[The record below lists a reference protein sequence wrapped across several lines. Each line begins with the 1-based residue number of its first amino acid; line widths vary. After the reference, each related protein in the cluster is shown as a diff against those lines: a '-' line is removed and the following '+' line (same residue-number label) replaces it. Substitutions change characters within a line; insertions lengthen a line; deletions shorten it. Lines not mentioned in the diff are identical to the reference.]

1 MLKNLVT
8 TASLLLL
15 YRYIKKDWVDTDQ
28 YKVGLIDANGDMI
41 KLVKLTKD
49 QAEVN
54 TKFNK
59 FLYTL
64 KKILD
69 TYPLLKFQFMR
80 SLLNILFVRESSI
93 NMIPSELFVIGIHEG
108 HVVIV
113 DANNR
118 ALLSNGLMNVYSE
131 TGVYTIPSDTV
142 LEDSTPITNTTA
154 GVAYNPPVLGDIIR
168 KAATGL
174 RRRKKRRDRRIVT
187 IDSDDFAVIKGFHAK
202 HD

>member
-8 TASLLLL
+8 TASLMAL
-15 YRYIKKDWVDTDQ
+15 YRYFEPDWVETVQ
-28 YKVGLIDANGDMI
+28 YKVVLIDANGEMF

>member
-8 TASLLLL
+8 TASLMVL

-41 KLVKLTKD
+41 KLGKLTKD
-49 QAEVN
+49 QVEVN

-80 SLLNILFVRESSI
+80 SLLNILFVRESNI
-93 NMIPSELFVIGIHEG
+93 NMFPSELFVIGIHEG
-108 HVVIV
+108 NVVII
-113 DANNR
+113 DTNNR
-118 ALLSNGLMNVYSE
+118 TLLSKGLMNVYSE
-131 TGVYTIPSDTV
+131 TGVYTIPSDTI

-174 RRRKKRRDRRIVT
+174 RRRKKRRERRIVT
-187 IDSDDFAVIKGFHAK
+187 IDSDDFAVIKGFPAK

>member
-8 TASLLLL
+8 TASLMVL

-28 YKVGLIDANGDMI
+28 YKVGLIDTNGDMI

-118 ALLSNGLMNVYSE
+118 TLLSKGLMNVYSE

-174 RRRKKRRDRRIVT
+174 RRRKKHRERRIVT
-187 IDSDDFAVIKGFHAK
+187 IDSDDFAVIKGFHTK